1 MDDSL
6 FLFLALAFLGVMLFY
21 SSNKRK
27 KAAKELQAQVVKG
40 AYVMLTSGI
49 YGKITAVLE
58 NRIELETAPGQ
69 KMVVATG
76 AVRSVEEELKKPKPA
91 SSAAKP
97 AAKTAI
103 KAKPRPAAKSPAKTA
118 AKKK

>member
-6 FLFLALAFLGVMLFY
+6 FLFIALAFLAVMLFY

-27 KAAKELQAQVVKG
+27 KAAKSLQAQVVKG

-69 KMVVATG
+69 RLQVATG
-76 AVRSVEEELKKPKPA
+76 AVRSIEEEPKKSKPA
-91 SSAAKP
+91 SSP
-97 AAKTAI
+97 ANPAVKSSP
-103 KAKPRPAAKSPAKTA
+103 KAKSPAVAKSPAKSST
-118 AKKK
+118 KKK

>member
-1 MDDSL
+1 MVDSL
-6 FLFLALAFLGVMLFY
+6 FLFLGLAFLGVMLFY
-21 SSNKRK
+21 SNNKRK
-27 KAAKELQAQVVKG
+27 KLAKTLEAQVVKG

-58 NRIELETAPGQ
+58 NRIESETAPGQ
-69 KMVVATG
+69 KLLVATG
-76 AVRSVEEELKKPKPA
+76 AVRSVEEEPKKSKPA

-97 AAKTAI
+97 ATKSAPKT
-103 KAKPRPAAKSPAKTA
+103 KSRSAAKSPAKSL